1 MNFSH
6 LLFVSLLAVM
16 PQASLNQGQAMAK
29 AKTIWGP
36 DAQVAKHRTDSGFVY
51 EVGCT
56 MQKKFVV
63 VGQSTMSWD
72 AAFASVNMA
81 INGRRMITALARDA
95 AGNMKETTV
104 PVWVCNP

>member
-1 MNFSH
+1 MNFSQ
-6 LLFVSLLAVM
+6 LLLVTVLVVM

-36 DAQVAKHRTDSGFVY
+36 DAQVAKQRTNSGFVY

-56 MQKKFVV
+56 MQGKFVV

-81 INGRRMITALARDA
+81 TNGKHMITVVARDA
-95 AGNMKETTV
+95 AGNTSETTV

>member
-1 MNFSH
+1 MNSSQF
-6 LLFVSLLAVM
+6 LLMITLAVM

-36 DAQVAKHRTDSGFVY
+36 DAQVAKQRFNSGFVY

-63 VGQSTMSWD
+63 VGQSTTSWE

-81 INGRRMITALARDA
+81 INGRRMITAVARDA
-95 AGNMKETTV
+95 AGNTTETTV